1 MVTPITDLKLLQNSL
16 LSNPEIEA
24 KAKKQEEVII
34 TVGMLRKNLADFP
47 ESLSVFADETT
58 IFRFLLID
66 GTVQGMTLKLYIDD
80 DDEQIKIFD
89 AGNPIQPISEQDL
102 KYVKYKSGI
111 NGYQWVQ
118 AATSSEAM
126 VIAIPLSLNPEYEQ
140 QLKDSNYDP
149 DLVEEKP
156 GLVPA
161 HFLKYRPRPT
171 VKIKDLKEKAEYRV
185 LEYLGTSKSYSGSKR
200 YRMVEF
206 RGTQALGEP
215 FEVYANTSLS
225 KILERTSLPVNVVVT
240 GKKPNPKGEGVIVSF
255 ALAKLAQLKV

>member
-89 AGNPIQPISEQDL
+89 AGNPIQPIS
-102 KYVKYKSGI
+102 
-111 NGYQWVQ
+111 
-118 AATSSEAM
+118 
-126 VIAIPLSLNPEYEQ
+126 
-140 QLKDSNYDP
+140 
-149 DLVEEKP
+149 
-156 GLVPA
+156 
-161 HFLKYRPRPT
+161 
-171 VKIKDLKEKAEYRV
+171 
-185 LEYLGTSKSYSGSKR
+185 
-200 YRMVEF
+200 
-206 RGTQALGEP
+206 
-215 FEVYANTSLS
+215 
-225 KILERTSLPVNVVVT
+225 
-240 GKKPNPKGEGVIVSF
+240 
-255 ALAKLAQLKV
+255 